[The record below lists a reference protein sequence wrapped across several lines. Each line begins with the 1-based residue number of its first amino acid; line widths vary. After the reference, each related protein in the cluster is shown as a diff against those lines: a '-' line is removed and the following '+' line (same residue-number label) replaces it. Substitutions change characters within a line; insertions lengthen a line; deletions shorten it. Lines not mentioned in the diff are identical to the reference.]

1 MSEQPEDMP
10 EQPEDMPEQPENA
23 SEEDQAEETDG
34 GEEPTITIDYA
45 ALIEEKEEMYIR
57 LRAEFENFR
66 KHTAKEKL
74 ESYGDA
80 TAACVR
86 DLLPVIDN
94 FERAADAP
102 CSDEGYQ
109 AGIVMIL
116 TQLRS
121 FLEKQG
127 VTEIEALGA
136 AFDPKIHQAIKSA
149 EATEEYPEGTV
160 CEVFQ
165 KGYMLKERLIRPA
178 MVAVAG

>member
-66 KHTAKEKL
+66 KRTAKEKL

-136 AFDPKIHQAIKSA
+136 AFDPNIHQAIKNA